1 MRVVLVGPPGAGKG
15 TQARVLQSTFGI
27 PQISTGDLLRE
38 AVRAG
43 TPLGMQA
50 QTYMDKG
57 ELVPDSVVTELVAE
71 RMQQADCAKGFFLDG
86 FPRTIA
92 QADAVVAELGRHH
105 QHLDAVI
112 SIVVPRRELVERL
125 SGRWICRSC
134 QATYHERFT
143 PPKVNGV
150 CDACGGELYQRSDDT
165 AETVNARLEVYER
178 STAPLLS
185 YYRERALLHEIDG
198 IGTPEV
204 ISQRITTTLKSL
216 FPHSAA

>member
-15 TQARVLQSTFGI
+15 TQARILQTTFSI

-43 TPLGMQA
+43 SPLGKQA

-57 ELVPDSVVTELVAE
+57 ELVPDSVVTSLVVE
-71 RMQQADCAKGFFLDG
+71 RMQKADCAKGFLLDG

-92 QADAVVAELGRHH
+92 QADAIAAELAHRT
-105 QHLDAVI
+105 QRLDAVV
-112 SIVVPRRELVERL
+112 SIVVPRQELVERL

-134 QATYHERFT
+134 QAMYHERFT
-143 PPKVNGV
+143 PPKTNGV
-150 CDACGGELYQRSDDT
+150 CDACGEELYQRSDDT

-178 STAPLLS
+178 LTAPLLS
-185 YYRERALLHEIDG
+185 YYRERMLLHDING
-198 IGTPEV
+198 MGTPEA
-204 ISQRITTTLKSL
+204 ISQRITTTLQSL
-216 FPHSAA
+216 SSHSVA